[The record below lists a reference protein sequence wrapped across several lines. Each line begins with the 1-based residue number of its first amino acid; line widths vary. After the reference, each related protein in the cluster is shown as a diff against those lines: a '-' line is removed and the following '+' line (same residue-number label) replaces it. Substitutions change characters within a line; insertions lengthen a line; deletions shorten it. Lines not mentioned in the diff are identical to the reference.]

1 MFPNLLNRPD
11 GLKKGE
17 VVQLLIQTCIDL
29 RTLFQHNGKLKSSLD
44 VLVSLVT
51 DGGALA
57 LWAC

>member
-29 RTLFQHNGKLKSSLD
+29 RTLFQRDGKLKSSGELN
-44 VLVSLVT
+44 
-51 DGGALA
+51 GGLTPRGS
-57 LWAC
+57 